1 MCTDRAIFVMAKQT
15 SMCMF
20 QNYFFLLCIKI
31 FAGFVMY
38 EIQGEN
44 KWSEHLFLITRIKRN
59 QPFLFP
65 IVIRLEKHPF
75 CTEL

>member
-1 MCTDRAIFVMAKQT
+1 
-15 SMCMF
+15 
-20 QNYFFLLCIKI
+20 
-31 FAGFVMY
+31 MY

-44 KWSEHLFLITRIKRN
+44 KWSKHLFLITQIKRN